1 MSSSGKEHIQRFL
14 AILII
19 VAMMMSI
26 GIPAPIIVFFSIV
39 VYFVWRAVQRTDQ
52 HLTGRIFEFYLAAH
66 EILRDEERSWYGFEI
81 REAIRLGEDT
91 LHELP
96 DAPPLVY
103 FALGWL
109 YERAGE
115 HDRAAV
121 LLAHVFENEQ
131 SEERRLVTPSPELK
145 RYVQVLRRLEREP
158 AEAPQTMAAMR
169 GLERARR
176 LRGAALLAESR
187 QHIAEQVD
195 QSATALAAGH
205 ERINNSPAPLMPNKT
220 INHFSQPAPGMP
232 TSQSTPIAHVAPH
245 HQTSEQPRRPI
256 ADVLRDVYEEEK
268 KTA

>member
-1 MSSSGKEHIQRFL
+1 MNSSGKEHIQRFL

-19 VAMMMSI
+19 IAMMMSI

-81 REAIRLGEDT
+81 REAIRLGEET

-115 HDRAAV
+115 HERAAQ

-131 SEERRLVTPSPELK
+131 AEERRLVTPSPELK

-187 QHIAEQVD
+187 AQLAEQSD
-195 QSATALAAGH
+195 AATATLAANH
-205 ERINNSPAPLMPNKT
+205 ERINRSTSPVAANRNV
-220 INHFSQPAPGMP
+220 NHTPTQPHNASS
-232 TSQSTPIAHVAPH
+232 TSSIVSVAPP
-245 HQTSEQPRRPI
+245 QQASEQPRRPI